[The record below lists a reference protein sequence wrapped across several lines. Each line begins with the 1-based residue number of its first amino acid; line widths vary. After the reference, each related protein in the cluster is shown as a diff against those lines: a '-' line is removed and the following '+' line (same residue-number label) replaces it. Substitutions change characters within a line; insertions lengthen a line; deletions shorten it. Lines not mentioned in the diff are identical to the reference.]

1 MRASPPGRAA
11 APGSFV
17 PLNAPLNPRSAMP
30 NTFLSRIV
38 FLCTGALI
46 ASAQAVEPA
55 KQGSFGVKSKA
66 SGPLL
71 TRAELRD
78 CMARDQK
85 VRALGDEVVKLQAEM
100 DKERTEVTRLGASL
114 KEQLD
119 ALDRTNADAVNAYNE
134 QAQAFD
140 KRVDA
145 YNAGTPAFNAKVD
158 SLKNEREVFTKGCE
172 NRRFDEKDE
181 IAIRNGK

>member
-1 MRASPPGRAA
+1 MS
-11 APGSFV
+11 S
-17 PLNAPLNPRSAMP
+17 
-30 NTFLSRIV
+30 TFLSRIV
-38 FLCTGALI
+38 FIGSAALI
-46 ASAQAVEPA
+46 VSAQAAEPA
-55 KQGSFGVKSKA
+55 QQGSFGVKSKA
-66 SGPLL
+66 GGPLL

-78 CMARDQK
+78 CMSRDRK
-85 VRALGDEVVKLQAEM
+85 VRSLGDDMVKLQAEM
-100 DKERTEVTRLGASL
+100 DKEKTEVTRVGAAL

-119 ALDRTNADAVNAYNE
+119 ALDRSNAEAVNAYNE
-134 QAQAFD
+134 QALAFD

-158 SLKNEREVFTKGCE
+158 ALKSERQAFAKGCE